1 MSGVF
6 MSILKKVSVPASHWS
21 GDDRAT
27 LSVFFA
33 VALAP
38 LAMIV
43 AMTVDYSSV
52 SRMRQTLQSAADSA
66 VLAASRLNDADDA
79 RVATAVRVFNGL
91 LSPSQLA
98 AVTSATFTMDN
109 GANTI
114 TANISASV
122 PTFMPKIVIQ
132 QVSPLTVNSAS
143 AVAKPEVKQLDVV
156 MCIDATGSMSN
167 TLNAVKTNALN
178 FESNLNSELTRRGI
192 VAFDAMRVRVVYY
205 RDFGGNNR
213 TGAPINQWVW
223 TGSTWVL
230 TTITTADPNY
240 WRGVGDT
247 PPIKESAFF
256 SLPDNRSNFSAYV
269 NPETA
274 SGGGDGPESGLECV
288 NSSMASAWARPGDP
302 VAGNA
307 RSLDAIYPLVV
318 VWTDAPAHRPSY
330 SVSLKNPDYPSAAV
344 MPRSYAALAAK
355 WADPAIIDQNRKM
368 LVFFGNPDN
377 VYNDNDGPADGW
389 LAVKAWPGFILGGTL
404 SDGNSRMVS
413 KLADAIASRVRQPT
427 LTH

>member
-1 MSGVF
+1 MFSDATIFLRKMPVQAVR
-6 MSILKKVSVPASHWS
+6 LS

-27 LSVFFA
+27 FSVVFA
-33 VALAP
+33 VTLAP
-38 LAMIV
+38 LAMAL
-43 AMTVDYSSV
+43 AMAIDFSSV
-52 SRMRQTLQSAADSA
+52 SRVRQTLQSAADAA
-66 VLAASRLNDADDA
+66 VLAASRLNDADDS
-79 RVATAVRVFNGL
+79 RVATALRIFNSQ

-98 AVTSATFTMDN
+98 AVTSASFSMDN

-114 TANISASV
+114 TAKISASV
-122 PTFMPKIVIQ
+122 PTFVPKIFMQ
-132 QVSPLTVNSAS
+132 QLSPLKVNSAA

-156 MCIDATGSMSN
+156 MCIDATGSMSG

-178 FESNLNSELTRRGI
+178 FESNLNTALTSRGI
-192 VAFDAMRVRVVYY
+192 VPFDAMRVRVVYY
-205 RDFGGNNR
+205 RDFGGSNR
-213 TGAPINQWVW
+213 TGDPISKWTWNGSSWVI
-223 TGSTWVL
+223 
-230 TTITTADPNY
+230 TTITTADADY
-240 WRGVGDT
+240 WRGVGDI
-247 PPIKESAFF
+247 PPIKESSFF

-274 SGGGDGPESGLECV
+274 SGGGDGPEAGLECV
-288 NSSMASAWARPGDP
+288 NSSMASAWAKPGDP

-307 RSLDAIYPLVV
+307 RPLDAIYPLVV

-330 SVSLKNPDYPSAAV
+330 SVSLKNPDYPPASV

-368 LVFFGNPDN
+368 LVFFGNPNN
-377 VYNDNDGPADGW
+377 VYNDVDGPADGW
-389 LAVKAWPGFILGGTL
+389 SAVKAWPGFILGGTL
-404 SDGNSRMVS
+404 SDGNSLMVS